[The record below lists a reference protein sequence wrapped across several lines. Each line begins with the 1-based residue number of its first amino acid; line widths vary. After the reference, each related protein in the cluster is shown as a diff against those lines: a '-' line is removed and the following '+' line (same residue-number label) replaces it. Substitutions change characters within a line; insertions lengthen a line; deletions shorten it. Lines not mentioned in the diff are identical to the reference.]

1 MKTIKDGIV
10 DKLGKKYSP
19 NLDELGEDI
28 VTKSTV
34 QIFTE
39 LVDGKWHE
47 AKLFQDG
54 INYKCSCGC
63 LFYKERMDNHI
74 KESNPTYSN
83 PKDILEKMKQF
94 CGIHKFRNFIYQLSD
109 DCCED
114 TIMFVETYI
123 LNPPLLLKKAIE
135 FLEQLKKG
143 E

>member
-1 MKTIKDGIV
+1 MSDA
-10 DKLGKKYSP
+10 
-19 NLDELGEDI
+19 
-28 VTKSTV
+28 

-39 LVDGKWHE
+39 LIDGKWHE

-94 CGIHKFRNFIYQLSD
+94 CGEDRYYEFIIHISFVQTGSSNVGFIMSIGD
-109 DCCED
+109 F
-114 TIMFVETYI
+114 INTYI

-135 FLEQLKKG
+135 FLEAK
-143 E
+143 